1 MSLEVTGKLEKFL
14 EQSTGTTKDGKEWKK
29 QPFIVKTDEDYNNL
43 YPFELFASGEHLEKI
58 DNLLKY
64 NKVGDTIKVQF
75 NVNANEYKGK
85 YYTNLS
91 AWRVDNSKQPESQ
104 SPAESV
110 GEVEDDLPF
119 N

>member
-14 EQSTGTTKDGKEWKK
+14 EMQEGKTKDGKDWKK
-29 QPFIVKTDEDYNNL
+29 QQFIVVTEEKYNNI

-64 NKVGDTIKVQF
+64 NKVGDMVKVQF
-75 NVNANEYKGK
+75 NVNASEYNGK

-91 AWRVDNSKQPESQ
+91 VWRVDNSKRPEAQPATESF
-104 SPAESV
+104 S
-110 GEVEDDLPF
+110 EVEDDLPF
-119 N
+119 

>member
-14 EQSTGTTKDGKEWKK
+14 EMQVGKTKDGNEWKK
-29 QPFIVKTDEDYNNL
+29 QQFIVVTEDKYNNI

-75 NVNANEYKGK
+75 NVSANEYNGK

-91 AWRVDNSKQPESQ
+91 VWRVDNSKQPESQ
-104 SPAESV
+104 STTESFSKV
-110 GEVEDDLPF
+110 DDDLPF
-119 N
+119 